1 LLFSIANGRIFARP
15 ALTAILPLQGFFFF
29 FRYSKGMNALAVLYG
44 GDLRPQAHEKVFP
57 GGKSAFELALDRV
70 RLFPGWQKTVVL
82 GRAGDS
88 PCPLPEGIETVLK
101 PRWTRRELLE
111 TVSRLSQ
118 GFDLSYFAW
127 ADCPFLD
134 PELAG
139 AIAERHLRYKAEY
152 SYADGWP
159 YGFAP
164 ELLAPGVAGI
174 LAKIEGDGGNP
185 VERDSVFAVLQKDIN
200 SFDIETEISAADLRS
215 HRLHLCAD
223 SKRNLLLLTRFSAAA
238 RSAPAPAAAEA
249 AGIIGEKPE
258 LLRTLPVFFPVQA
271 ARPCPQACAFCP
283 YPAAA
288 GLGPAGFGEDSAK
301 GAGGADEFLDPGKF
315 AFLLDKIAAFSGDA
329 VIDLS
334 LWGELALH
342 PRRMELIRLVLERPQ
357 LSLVIE
363 TSGIGW
369 KEPDLE
375 EAASLAAASPPPAGP
390 EGPRFPLS
398 WIVSLD
404 TADPARYREIRG
416 PGFAEAADCAKKL
429 FRLFPGSAY
438 VQAVRTEGA
447 EDDIEKFY
455 RSWKETAPQG
465 SAGVIIQKY
474 DDFCGALEKRQA
486 SDISPVERQSCWH
499 IMRDM
504 PVLLDGAVPF
514 CREDLAVL
522 KGKGPA
528 LGNAYEDSLETIWSR
543 GEKRYVEHCRVAGQA
558 KAAEQTR
565 FAKQTGG
572 AGPEELFYPGICP
585 ECDEYYTYNF

>member
-1 LLFSIANGRIFARP
+1 
-15 ALTAILPLQGFFFF
+15 
-29 FRYSKGMNALAVLYG
+29 MNALAVLYG
-44 GDLRPQAHEKVFP
+44 ADLRPQAFEKVFP
-57 GGKSAFELALDRV
+57 GGKSAFDLALDRV
-70 RLFPGWQKTVVL
+70 RLFPGRQKTLIL
-82 GRAGDS
+82 GREGDS
-88 PCPLPEGIETVLK
+88 LPLSEGAEVVFK
-101 PRWTRRELLE
+101 PRWTRRDLLE

-174 LAKIEGDGGNP
+174 LSNIEGAEENP
-185 VERDSVFAVLQKDIN
+185 VERDSIFAVLQKDIN

-215 HRLHLCAD
+215 HRLRLAAD
-223 SKRNLLLLTRFSAAA
+223 SKRNLLLLTRFSLAA
-238 RSAPAPAAAEA
+238 RSAGIPAAAEA
-249 AGIIGEKPE
+249 AGIIGERPE

-271 ARPCPQACAFCP
+271 ARPCPQSCAFCP

-288 GLGPAGFGEDSAK
+288 GLGEFGEL
-301 GAGGADEFLDPGKF
+301 GEGTGGGDEFLDPLKF
-315 AFLLDKIAAFSGDA
+315 AALLDKITAFSGDG

-342 PRRMELIRLVLERPQ
+342 PRRMELIRLVLERPR
-357 LSLVIE
+357 LALVIE

-369 KEPDLE
+369 KDADLE
-375 EAASLAAASPPPAGP
+375 EAASLAAGDRPPAGP
-390 EGPRFPLS
+390 DTPRSPLS

-404 TADPARYREIRG
+404 TADGARYREIRG
-416 PGFAEAADCAKKL
+416 PGFAEAVDRAKKL

-438 VQAVRTEGA
+438 VQAIRTQGA

-455 RSWKETAPQG
+455 RSWKEIAPRG
-465 SAGVIIQKY
+465 SGDIIIQKY
-474 DDFCGALEKRQA
+474 DHFCGALEKRQA

-499 IMRDM
+499 IMRDL
-504 PVLLDGAVPF
+504 PVLLNGAVPL
-514 CREDLAVL
+514 CREDLSAL
-522 KGKGPA
+522 RGEGPV

-543 GEKRYVEHCRVAGQA
+543 GEKHYVEHCRVARQV
-558 KAAEQTR
+558 KAAEQAR
-565 FAKQTGG
+565 FAEQAGSAKQ
-572 AGPEELFYPGICP
+572 AGFAEQAEDPEEPLYPGICP
-585 ECDEYYTYNF
+585 ECDEYFTYNF